1 MIKNTAILNNPT
13 TYASISMLSIGFANI
28 MADASAKLS
37 VIG

>member
-1 MIKNTAILNNPT
+1 MIKNTAVLNNPT
-13 TYASISMLSIGFANI
+13 IYPTISMLSIGFANI